1 MLQTLSYAC
10 ISSDMVGC
18 QFEYRFRHCQ
28 NGKNQR
34 GDNSFSAHCY
44 PVKVGVLWVH
54 TSSYVQC
61 EVRRVSSPT
70 VGFWEAW
77 WRSNTWHKK
86 AVHQSIG
93 STQNLSPLT
102 MRWHGTMCILLLGR
116 R

>member
-44 PVKVGVLWVH
+44 PVKVSVLWVH
-54 TSSYVQC
+54 TSGYVQC
-61 EVRRVSSPT
+61 EVRRVSYPT
-70 VGFWEAW
+70 AGFWEEATLGTESSASEYRINTKSFSIDDAMAW
-77 WRSNTWHKK
+77 NH
-86 AVHQSIG
+86 VHPASW
-93 STQNLSPLT
+93 L
-102 MRWHGTMCILLLGR
+102 
-116 R
+116 